1 MKIITIFLFC
11 QFLFADHF
19 IDYENDKVKLYL
31 KDNKNF
37 TSKFEKLLNFHQIT
51 NINEPLLQR
60 GEYEYLFKND
70 TLYRS
75 SNNGKNLSQV
85 FQLNL
90 DKNTNFGF
98 FSTCK
103 DSNFIAYTLDFNGD
117 ENYNLYIYNIKQ
129 KSHSLI
135 TQNIQKTIYCD
146 RQDIYIQKQDKLY
159 SIDIN
164 TLKINEIFKSLDFKY
179 VLSFYPSADNKYL
192 IFLQNNEDTSF
203 SSIFDLKTKTTQ
215 LVKQKRKKFEY
226 YVDIIDNK
234 IFMLTQDNVNN
245 IKNIQKASLND
256 FKFKEIYRFK
266 KHVAKWHLFEKF
278 IAFEIQ
284 NKYKTSLFVL
294 NHQGKEIFNK
304 QLNNDTQSAWL
315 SKNDFAFTNEVKAK
329 IQSSISI
336 PKWLFINPITKD
348 IRFKN
353 AKEVTNYDES
363 KYYGKLV
370 FIDGLPI
377 SIFYNKNAIKANSP
391 VYLLSYGAYFE
402 NIKRYFMGEIIAL
415 LDAGFI
421 YAIAHIRGGNFLGQ
435 QYAYDGIGKNRL
447 NAIDDLIKA
456 AKYLKNYNN
465 TNHSV
470 IANAQSAGA
479 TILAAAINENPS
491 IFKAAILQ
499 VPFLHVK
506 KSLANIKFFKSIEYS
521 QWGDLDK
528 DKKIIDMYDP
538 MQNIKKQDYPNLLV
552 MSSKNDSRVNYE
564 SAVEYVK
571 QIRQKSKK
579 TKVLL
584 HVNQMSGHQSSKQ
597 NAEYENLLKFT
608 FILKEGLQ

>member
-1 MKIITIFLFC
+1 
-11 QFLFADHF
+11 
-19 IDYENDKVKLYL
+19 
-31 KDNKNF
+31 
-37 TSKFEKLLNFHQIT
+37 
-51 NINEPLLQR
+51 
-60 GEYEYLFKND
+60 
-70 TLYRS
+70 
-75 SNNGKNLSQV
+75 
-85 FQLNL
+85 
-90 DKNTNFGF
+90 
-98 FSTCK
+98 
-103 DSNFIAYTLDFNGD
+103 
-117 ENYNLYIYNIKQ
+117 
-129 KSHSLI
+129 
-135 TQNIQKTIYCD
+135 
-146 RQDIYIQKQDKLY
+146 
-159 SIDIN
+159 
-164 TLKINEIFKSLDFKY
+164 
-179 VLSFYPSADNKYL
+179 
-192 IFLQNNEDTSF
+192 
-203 SSIFDLKTKTTQ
+203 
-215 LVKQKRKKFEY
+215 
-226 YVDIIDNK
+226 
-234 IFMLTQDNVNN
+234 MLTQDNVNN

-256 FKFKEIYRFK
+256 FEFKEIYRFK

-304 QLNNDTQSAWL
+304 QLNHDTQSAWL

-528 DKKIIDMYDP
+528 DEKIIDMYDP